1 MQVCYFIVESIIRLG
16 NIEVLFLNGSP
27 SFRIDQKALCI
38 VTRTV
43 KMISRN
49 ELSLFCVTFYYF
61 EDSGNIPIHS
71 YITNSWQET
80 IALIPPVAK
89 FCFPQ
94 TNVETQE
101 ALFPTV
107 LLSDQILLA
116 VILTRMT
123 ENREFI
129 SDLNSNFGNLL

>member
-1 MQVCYFIVESIIRLG
+1 MKVRCFIVESIIRLG

-49 ELSLFCVTFYYF
+49 EWSLFCVTFYYF

-71 YITNSWQET
+71 YITKSWQET
-80 IALIPPVAK
+80 IASIPPVAK

-107 LLSDQILLA
+107 LLSDQILLLWFWQEWQR
-116 VILTRMT
+116 I
-123 ENREFI
+123 ENLFQI
-129 SDLNSNFGNLL
+129 